1 MKNRMTYRQNIAAA
15 VGIALIASGLTG
27 AATSEALADSPGNVS
42 NEQLPQLTA
51 QWTQWALSLPNDVNP
66 VVDETGA
73 LCVVGQRG
81 SVWFLAGT
89 FFGSTVPIKRTCTV
103 PEGTT
108 LFFPVINGFAF
119 NTPGCGQP
127 DDLNTVKKLKQFY
140 YPEVSQFVDQAY
152 DLSATLNGHKLKT
165 QRVES
170 QPFAVTNP
178 PGNIWG
184 PDACGM
190 GVPLEPGIYSPG
202 IVDGYWATIE
212 NLKASPKPYTIY
224 FHAQS
229 GATVQ
234 DITYNLTVT
243 PVYLK

>member
-1 MKNRMTYRQNIAAA
+1 MKNRTTYQNTVAAFGIAVIAA
-15 VGIALIASGLTG
+15 GLIATTPSN
-27 AATSEALADSPGNVS
+27 ALADFDEG
-42 NEQLPQLTA
+42 LPQLSA
-51 QWTQWALSLPNDVNP
+51 QWMQWALSLPMDVNP
-66 VVDETGA
+66 VVDETGD
-73 LCVVGQRG
+73 LCAVGQRG
-81 SVWFLAGT
+81 PVWFLAET
-89 FFGSTVPIKRTCTV
+89 FSGGPTVTRTCTV

-127 DDLNTVKKLKQFY
+127 DDLNTVKKLKKFY
-140 YPEVSQFVDQAY
+140 YAFVTQFVDQAY
-152 DLSATLNGHKLKT
+152 NVSATVNGHKIKT

-184 PDACGM
+184 PNACGT

-202 IVDGYWATIE
+202 ITNGYWAKIE
-212 NLKASPKPYTIY
+212 GLKASPTAYTIHL
-224 FHAQS
+224 HAES

-234 DITYNLTVT
+234 DIIYNLTVT

>member
-1 MKNRMTYRQNIAAA
+1 MKDRMTYRQNIAAA
-15 VGIALIASGLTG
+15 FGIALMASGLMG
-27 AATSEALADSPGNVS
+27 AAPSEALADAPGHVS

-51 QWTQWALSLPNDVNP
+51 QWMQWALSLPNDVNP
-66 VVDETGA
+66 VVDETGD
-73 LCVVGQRG
+73 LCAVGQRG
-81 SVWFLAGT
+81 PVWFLAGT
-89 FFGSTVPIKRTCTV
+89 FFGGAVTRTCTV

-127 DDLNTVKKLKQFY
+127 EDLNTVKKLKKY
-140 YPEVSQFVDQAY
+140 YYAFVTGFVDQAHSV
-152 DLSATLNGHKLKT
+152 SATINGHKVNM

-170 QPFAVTNP
+170 QPFAVANP
-178 PGNIWG
+178 PGNVFG

-190 GVPLEPGIYSPG
+190 GIPLEPGIYSPG
-202 IVDGYWATIE
+202 ITDGYWATIE
-212 NLKASPKPYTIY
+212 NLKASPNPYTIY
-224 FHAQS
+224 FHGQS
-229 GATVQ
+229 GSTVQ